1 MKLVHAAASLAC
13 TGLGVM
19 RKLYK
24 NVSLVASVFLNGLE
38 LVTDP

>member
-1 MKLVHAAASLAC
+1 MYYEPRLEGTKRDEVI
-13 TGLGVM
+13 